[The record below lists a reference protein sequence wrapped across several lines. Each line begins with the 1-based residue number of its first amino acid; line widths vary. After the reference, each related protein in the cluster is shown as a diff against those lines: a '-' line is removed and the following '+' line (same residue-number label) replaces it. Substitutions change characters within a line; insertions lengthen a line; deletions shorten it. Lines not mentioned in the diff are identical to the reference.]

1 MEIDFTPTSIIANC
15 QFAVGSPALGCS
27 VHIVSQ
33 DDDTSV
39 MMLSVMRESGANE
52 EGLSL
57 SAEGKAEGLESG
69 VYTVR
74 VYDIESNG
82 ETSSSGT
89 PAHTETVDITQPTT
103 SPSTTPSPN
112 GISTEEFSST
122 NNSSSGRP

>member
-1 MEIDFTPTSIIANC
+1 
-15 QFAVGSPALGCS
+15 
-27 VHIVSQ
+27 
-33 DDDTSV
+33 

-103 SPSTTPSPN
+103 STPSLV
-112 GISTEEFSST
+112 TTSSDT
-122 NNSSSGRP
+122 PPPDPG

>member
-1 MEIDFTPTSIIANC
+1 
-15 QFAVGSPALGCS
+15 
-27 VHIVSQ
+27 
-33 DDDTSV
+33 

-82 ETSSSGT
+82 ETSSSGA

-103 SPSTTPSPN
+103 STPSTTPSPN
-112 GISTEEFSST
+112 GINTEEFSST